1 METLPPLIRLYYI
14 NITRYIYLFD
24 IYMVDRKLSS
34 SENEESSDVGVLST
48 NVNEYSNT
56 NSDSENS
63 ASSISP
69 AVVDLEIQDIE
80 GVGPTTARKLKE
92 AGIVSVM
99 DLAVTSADELAVDI
113 NSSKDTAAT
122 FIMAAQRLLRESNIL
137 EKEFVTAESAL
148 EKRKSLMRCSTG
160 SRALDELLLGG
171 IETQAVTEFY
181 GEFGSGKSQI
191 CHTLAAIAPQPKEA
205 GGLNGGVIYIDTE
218 GTFRPERLNQI
229 ARARELEPS
238 HVLKNVAVCK
248 VYNSSHLELII
259 KDLGKYVNDF
269 NAKLVIIDSI
279 ISLHRAEFAG
289 RGTLADRQQR
299 LNGLL
304 HKVIRLAE
312 IFNIAVVITNQVQS
326 SPDTF
331 FGDPTKAAG
340 GNVIG
345 HASTYRIYLR
355 KSGENRTAKMIDS
368 PYHPYS
374 DAKFTL
380 NEKGTDDLEDELSS
394 SSPKKR
400 SMSNKKSMDKEMED

>member
-1 METLPPLIRLYYI
+1 MIDKRTSTSEEESDNLT
-14 NITRYIYLFD
+14 NDVTSQTSTT
-24 IYMVDRKLSS
+24 SS
-34 SENEESSDVGVLST
+34 SSSPST
-48 NVNEYSNT
+48 
-56 NSDSENS
+56 
-63 ASSISP
+63 
-69 AVVDLEIQDIE
+69 VVDIEIQDIE

-99 DLAVTSADELAVDI
+99 DLAVTSADELAIDL
-113 NSSKDTAAT
+113 NSSKDTAAA

-191 CHTLAAIAPQPKEA
+191 CHTLAAIASQHKES

-400 SMSNKKSMDKEMED
+400 SMSNKKALDKEMED

>member
-1 METLPPLIRLYYI
+1 MTDKKAWVP
-14 NITRYIYLFD
+14 
-24 IYMVDRKLSS
+24 
-34 SENEESSDVGVLST
+34 
-48 NVNEYSNT
+48 
-56 NSDSENS
+56 DSESNNVTNDVTS
-63 ASSISP
+63 HNPTSP
-69 AVVDLEIQDIE
+69 TPSTVVAAVDLEIQDIE
-80 GVGPTTARKLKE
+80 GIGPTTARKLKE

-99 DLAVTSADELAVDI
+99 DLAVASADELAVDI
-113 NSSKDTAAT
+113 NSSKETAAT

-148 EKRKSLMRCSTG
+148 EKRKALMRCSTG

-191 CHTLAAIAPQPKEA
+191 CHTLSAIAPQPGEA

-229 ARARELEPS
+229 ARARDLEPS
-238 HVLKNVAVCK
+238 HVLKNVTVCK

-259 KDLGKYVNDF
+259 KDLGKYISDF

-299 LNGLL
+299 LNNLL

-340 GNVIG
+340 GNVLG

-355 KSGENRTAKMIDS
+355 KSGENRTARMIDS

-380 NEKGTDDLEDELSS
+380 NEKGTDDLEDEISS
-394 SSPKKR
+394 MKKR
-400 SMSNKKSMDKEMED
+400 NKKSEEEE

>member
-1 METLPPLIRLYYI
+1 MIDKRTSTSEEESDNLT
-14 NITRYIYLFD
+14 NDVTSQTSTT
-24 IYMVDRKLSS
+24 SS
-34 SENEESSDVGVLST
+34 SSSPST
-48 NVNEYSNT
+48 
-56 NSDSENS
+56 
-63 ASSISP
+63 
-69 AVVDLEIQDIE
+69 VVDIEIQDIE

-99 DLAVTSADELAVDI
+99 DLAVTSADELAIDL
-113 NSSKDTAAT
+113 NSSKDTAAA

-191 CHTLAAIAPQPKEA
+191 CHTLAAIAPQPKES

-400 SMSNKKSMDKEMED
+400 STSNKKAMDKEMED

>member
-1 METLPPLIRLYYI
+1 MIDKRTSTSEEESDNLT
-14 NITRYIYLFD
+14 NDVTSQTSTT
-24 IYMVDRKLSS
+24 SS
-34 SENEESSDVGVLST
+34 SSSPST
-48 NVNEYSNT
+48 
-56 NSDSENS
+56 
-63 ASSISP
+63 
-69 AVVDLEIQDIE
+69 VVDIEIQDIE

-99 DLAVTSADELAVDI
+99 DLAVTSADELAIDL
-113 NSSKDTAAT
+113 NSSKDTAAA

-191 CHTLAAIAPQPKEA
+191 CHTLAAIASQPKES

-400 SMSNKKSMDKEMED
+400 STSNKKSMDKEMED